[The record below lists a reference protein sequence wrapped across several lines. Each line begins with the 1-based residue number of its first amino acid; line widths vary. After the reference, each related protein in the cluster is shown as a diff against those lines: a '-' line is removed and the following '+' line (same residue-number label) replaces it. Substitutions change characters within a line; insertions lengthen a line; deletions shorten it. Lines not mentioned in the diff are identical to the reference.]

1 MENIKQIDDTPSDG
15 GSEQKPTG
23 WENMDINANDHH
35 ENTSNTPESDKTTW
49 DNIGEKVPFQPKSN
63 TEEHSSLD
71 ESKYE
76 KDKERIS
83 ETFLDYDNILKI
95 VFEASEEG
103 MDFDFECSNNDEYL
117 SRKIVENLRDISS
130 ISPTEDEDIWR
141 YSIRDTIFIDVSR
154 STGDIQSVN
163 KLTSFELRS
172 LAQGKENGV
181 PFSREKLTDFRPKT
195 DLHTHFAGAITPD
208 SLIEVGKKHNISYPA
223 EYLTKAGVDVSQYR
237 VDENGNI
244 ELSSVNDDD
253 LDALKARLMISPV
266 TQETFNKMEDVYA
279 LRGPFTKNKEL
290 FPDLLHSLAE
300 TYRDTGVEY
309 AELSYSSFIGD
320 REYMEMINQNV
331 PEIEAETGVKLR
343 FVAGLWRHSDK
354 EWNMDDTDRI
364 IGIARSPYIVGVDFM
379 GHETNS
385 TETFKD
391 ELQALAN
398 YTMSEDPDFTIRVH
412 AGENPMFK
420 DNVKDTLRI
429 IYDEHKARE
438 EADGPKVF
446 YA

>member
-223 EYLTKAGVDVSQYR
+223 EYLQKPALTLA
-237 VDENGNI
+237 NI
-244 ELSSVNDDD
+244 E
-253 LDALKARLMISPV
+253 
-266 TQETFNKMEDVYA
+266 
-279 LRGPFTKNKEL
+279 
-290 FPDLLHSLAE
+290 
-300 TYRDTGVEY
+300 
-309 AELSYSSFIGD
+309 
-320 REYMEMINQNV
+320 
-331 PEIEAETGVKLR
+331 
-343 FVAGLWRHSDK
+343 
-354 EWNMDDTDRI
+354 
-364 IGIARSPYIVGVDFM
+364 
-379 GHETNS
+379 
-385 TETFKD
+385 
-391 ELQALAN
+391 
-398 YTMSEDPDFTIRVH
+398 
-412 AGENPMFK
+412 
-420 DNVKDTLRI
+420 
-429 IYDEHKARE
+429 
-438 EADGPKVF
+438 
-446 YA
+446 